1 MNPNCTAAPAPDSV
15 DTRKESESVD
25 ESFVVEDSESMD
37 EVSPPTVSLPTV
49 SPTTGE
55 SPLLLSNVYYPI

>member
-1 MNPNCTAAPAPDSV
+1 MNPNCTTAPAPDSV

-37 EVSPPTVSLPTV
+37 EVSPPTVS
-49 SPTTGE
+49 PTTGE